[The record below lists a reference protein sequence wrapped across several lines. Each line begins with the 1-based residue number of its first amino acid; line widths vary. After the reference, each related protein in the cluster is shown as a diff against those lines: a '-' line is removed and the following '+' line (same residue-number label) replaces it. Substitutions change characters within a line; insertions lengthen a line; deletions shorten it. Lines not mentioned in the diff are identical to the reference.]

1 MVKGEEW
8 RVKGEEWRGED
19 GGWRQRINVE
29 KWSVLD
35 EGSIVNV
42 DIISLEGN
50 SVADP
55 GGGGQFLVFCL
66 KNW

>member
-1 MVKGEEW
+1 M
-8 RVKGEEWRGED
+8 
-19 GGWRQRINVE
+19 
-29 KWSVLD
+29 

-55 GGGGQFLVFCL
+55 GGGGPISSLLPKELVGVFQVCQYFVIL
-66 KNW
+66 